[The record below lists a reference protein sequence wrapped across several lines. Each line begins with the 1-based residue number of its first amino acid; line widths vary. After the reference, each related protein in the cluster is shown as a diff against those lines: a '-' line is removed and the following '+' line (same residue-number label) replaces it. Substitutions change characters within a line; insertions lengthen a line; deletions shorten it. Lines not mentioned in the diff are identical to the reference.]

1 MVDRLIA
8 CLGMGCD
15 RRRFRLSF
23 ALQKR
28 LAMAMESAV
37 DSAFAWILGAMADVI
52 AGLDVVF
59 GSANCGLGNG
69 RSVFRAVFRCFF
81 CSCAKMFVQ
90 YNNTQTS
97 MQAYFISSA
106 FDCSFVHK
114 ALEIRRLCGCFF
126 CEFTMFFRHLQQI
139 PTI

>member
-15 RRRFRLSF
+15 RRRLRLSF
-23 ALQKR
+23 ALQKW
-28 LAMAMESAV
+28 LAMAIESAV

-59 GSANCGLGNG
+59 GSANCCLGNG
-69 RSVFRAVFRCFF
+69 RSVFRTVFRCFF

-90 YNNTQTS
+90 NKKAQTS

-114 ALEIRRLCGCFF
+114 ALEIRRLCGSTF
-126 CEFTMFFRHLQQI
+126 CEFTMFFRYLQQI
-139 PTI
+139 RTI

>member
-1 MVDRLIA
+1 MVDRLIV
-8 CLGMGCD
+8 CTGISCD

-23 ALQKR
+23 TLQKR

-37 DSAFAWILGAMADVI
+37 DRAFAWILGAMVDVI

-69 RSVFRAVFRCFF
+69 RSVFRTVFRCFF

-126 CEFTMFFRHLQQI
+126 CEFTMFFRSLQQI
-139 PTI
+139 RTI